1 MNIQTGFCAV
11 VAGILF
17 TACAQGEFSA
27 DPDNGKGSDGTLNI
41 TGVSLNAGTETRAT
55 EPDRTLNG
63 AADRIGIFLKADDA
77 NGYAAV
83 NNRLYTYA
91 TPFWQTD
98 DQLLLNKTSAR
109 LSAYY
114 PYSESGASNPVLLRS
129 QLYAAAQDLC
139 YAPFDASSVTASV
152 SLRLVHAYS
161 RIKFN
166 LARDAS
172 LTTAGVVSR
181 LTVTGTGIRSVAQLD
196 LFDATDAAITDLPE
210 VVPGVDFD
218 LSGWADDARTLPGT
232 GAPLTV
238 DGLFVP
244 GTLTG
249 EISLTVIVDDV
260 EKKGRVAATALCGAS
275 GQLLAGKIY
284 EVNLTVKEEKAL
296 VIDGIKVTSGWDDF
310 NGGTPVEGETH

>member
-1 MNIQTGFCAV
+1 MGRRMNRQTGFCAV
-11 VAGILF
+11 VIGIFF
-17 TACAQGEFSA
+17 TACAQGEFPA
-27 DPDNGKGSDGTLNI
+27 NQPDGTETNGALNI
-41 TGVSLNAGTETRAT
+41 LGVSLNTGVETRTA

-63 AADRIGIFLKADDA
+63 ATDRIGVFRKADDA
-77 NGYAAV
+77 NNYTAV

-91 TPFWQTD
+91 TPFWQTTE
-98 DQLLLNKTSAR
+98 QLLLNRTPVR

-114 PYSESGASNPVLLRS
+114 PYSEDRTSNPVLLRS
-129 QLYAAAQDLC
+129 QLFETAQDLC
-139 YAPFDASSVTASV
+139 YAPFDASSGTSSV

-166 LARDAS
+166 FTRDAS
-172 LTTAGVVSR
+172 LTTAGIVSR
-181 LTVTGTGIRSVAQLD
+181 LTVTGIGIRSVAQLD

-218 LSGWADDARTLPGT
+218 LSGWAADAKKI
-232 GAPLTV
+232 PLVV

-260 EKKGRVAATALCGAS
+260 EKKGRVTATALCGAS

-296 VIDGIKVTSGWDDF
+296 AIDGIKVTSGWDDF
-310 NGGTPVEGETH
+310 NGGTPVEGDTH

>member
-1 MNIQTGFCAV
+1 MKRITSIQTTLCTV
-11 VAGILF
+11 MTVILLASC
-17 TACAQGEFSA
+17 TQADLSA
-27 DPDNGKGSDGTLNI
+27 DRESGKDINGALSI
-41 TGVSLNAGTETRAT
+41 TGVRLNRGVETRSD

-63 AADRIGIFLKADDA
+63 ATDRIGVFQKADAA
-77 NGYAAV
+77 NNYAAV
-83 NNRLYTYA
+83 NNRLYTFA
-91 TPFWQTD
+91 TPFWQTEE
-98 DQLLLNKTSAR
+98 QLLLNKTSAR

-114 PYSESGASNPVLLRS
+114 PYSEGRTSNPVLLRS
-129 QLYAAAQDLC
+129 QLFETAQDLC
-139 YAPFDASSVTASV
+139 YAPFDASSGTSSV

-166 LARDAS
+166 LTRDAS

-181 LTVTGTGIRSVAQLD
+181 LTVTGTDIRSVAQLD

-218 LSGWADDARTLPGT
+218 LSGWVADAKKI
-232 GAPLTV
+232 PLVV

-244 GTLTG
+244 GNLTG

-260 EKKGRVAATALCGAS
+260 EKKGRVTATALCGVS

-310 NGGTPVEGETH
+310 NGGTPIEGDTH